1 MELRPVAYR
10 TLAARLRTA
19 IRDGEYADGRQ
30 LPTEEQLA
38 ASFSVSR
45 QTVRRAMQDLVS
57 EGIIYRVAGRGT
69 YPVAEQDRYVSHF
82 GSVEELMALSLDTE
96 CELVSP
102 LQRKVDVAAASRL
115 RLPSDEISRV
125 TLVRRHAGVPFC
137 YTSVS
142 LPPRI
147 GQLLIGFAEL
157 AEAGRRSRVTVIG
170 LIDTCLAETAPRGPA
185 QRGNGQRGN
194 GQRGA
199 DQRSPGR
206 RGTDERSTDERST
219 GQRGADQRSTGQR
232 GPDQRSTGQRGAV
245 TTAEQS
251 VSAAGAP
258 AFAAAHLGCDVGQPL
273 LRIDRLYFDAGDA
286 PVELAVSYFDP
297 EHYSYR
303 VKLRRRSP

>member
-10 TLAARLRTA
+10 TLAAQLRTA
-19 IRDGEYADGRQ
+19 IRNGDYDGGRQ

-69 YPVAEQDRYVSHF
+69 YPVAEQDRYVNHF

-96 CELVSP
+96 CEVVSP
-102 LQRKVDVAAASRL
+102 LQRKVDVASASRL
-115 RLPSDEISRV
+115 RLPSDEICHV

-137 YTSVS
+137 YTSVY

-147 GQLLIGFAEL
+147 GQLLTGFGEL
-157 AEAGRRSRVTVIG
+157 AEPGHRSRVTVIG
-170 LIDTCLAETAPRGPA
+170 LIDTRLAETGPPSA
-185 QRGNGQRGN
+185 GKPSIV
-194 GQRGA
+194 A
-199 DQRSPGR
+199 S
-206 RGTDERSTDERST
+206 
-219 GQRGADQRSTGQR
+219 
-232 GPDQRSTGQRGAV
+232 
-245 TTAEQS
+245 AEQS

-258 AFAAAHLGCDVGQPL
+258 AFAAAHLGCEPGEPL
-273 LRIDRLYFDAGDA
+273 LRIDRLYFDADDA
-286 PVELAVSYFDP
+286 PVELAISYFDP

-303 VKLRRRSP
+303 VRLRRRSP

>member
-1 MELRPVAYR
+1 MYGHLLTKVRHSSIRGILGIMELRPVAYR
-10 TLAARLRTA
+10 TLAGRLRTA

-69 YPVAEQDRYVSHF
+69 YPVAERDRYVNHF

-96 CELVSP
+96 CEVVSP
-102 LQRKVDVAAASRL
+102 LQRKVDVETASRL
-115 RLPSDEISRV
+115 RLPSDEICHV
-125 TLVRRHAGVPFC
+125 TLVRRHAGTPFC
-137 YTSVS
+137 YTSVY

-147 GQLLIGFAEL
+147 GQLLTGAGEL

-170 LIDTCLAETAPRGPA
+170 LIDARLAGAGRHGTGPA
-185 QRGNGQRGN
+185 
-194 GQRGA
+194 
-199 DQRSPGR
+199 
-206 RGTDERSTDERST
+206 ST
-219 GQRGADQRSTGQR
+219 GPSPPPSRASARPGA
-232 GPDQRSTGQRGAV
+232 A
-245 TTAEQS
+245 
-251 VSAAGAP
+251 
-258 AFAAAHLGCDVGQPL
+258 AFAAPHLGCDVGEPL
-273 LRIDRLYFDAGDA
+273 LRIDRLYFDAEDA

-303 VKLRRRSP
+303 VRLRRRSR